1 MDNFNAKT
9 SDLIGYSEKGILSKV
24 IVKDDKFDI
33 TLFSMAEGTEIS
45 EHTATKRG
53 FVYVIEG
60 DGVFSFKDEKIT
72 MSPGVFIS
80 LKEDVVHSLKVSKNT
95 SFILVLNN
103 A

>member
-1 MDNFNAKT
+1 MNSFNKKMI
-9 SDLIGYSEKGILSKV
+9 DLIGYSEKGILSKEV
-24 IVKDDKFDI
+24 VKNDKFDI

-45 EHTATKRG
+45 EHTSTKQG

-60 DGVFSFKDEKIT
+60 EGIFSFKEEKIT
-72 MSPGVFIS
+72 MSAGVFIY
-80 LKEDVVHSLKVSKNT
+80 LEEDVIHSLKVSKNT